1 MKTPDENR
9 SVVEPEALRPR
20 LREGLRFSIQE
31 QGGDRVCVIEDRHAW
46 TFHRVGLAEYRFIRA
61 LDGTR
66 TVASILAQFA
76 RDHSADAFT
85 EGEALQMLRWLKDNH
100 LLEIESTRTGGESA
114 RAERSLL
121 AAITW
126 LNPLVVKIPLAR
138 PDRFFTA
145 GEAALRWA
153 LGRFGFF
160 VWGVVVLAGATSI
173 ALNWPHF
180 SRGFDGILAR
190 ENWLWLLIAWAGLKI
205 AHELS
210 HGLFCKHFGA
220 AVRELGV
227 IFVLFIPMGYVDATA
242 SLGFASKWRRIMV
255 ASAGLYAEF
264 FIAAIAAIYWARAAD
279 GLGATIAHNLI
290 FTGTVVTL
298 LLNANPLMRFDGYYI
313 LGDLLGIPNLGT
325 RGRGWTRDVIAWL
338 LLGQRASS
346 QLALRTRED
355 WIVAAYGIASAFW
368 QVVVF
373 AGLLVAASVT
383 LRGGG
388 IFFAAIAGALWL
400 GVPLWQM
407 IKSAAQ
413 AKGSAFERGLAI
425 SWRLALAALLIGG
438 LLLIPL
444 RRSISSPAVV
454 ELADTAVL
462 RAECPGF
469 VQAVHVHDGDTVEAG
484 ALLVELRNDDAV
496 ADFERSKLDLAQQ
509 ELKARI
515 AYTRGELPL
524 FQAENAKTESLR
536 ATVANRENY
545 LATLKIHAPFAGRI
559 TGRKLEQ
566 MLGSFLRTGDEI
578 AQFGRADAC
587 DVKIALD
594 QESAAHFRESVG
606 KPLRVLIEG
615 RRQIFDATLTR
626 MESRA
631 TRELIHPALTAI
643 AGGPLALR
651 HADEPSPETAH
662 EAAGGFELAEPH
674 FIAVAR
680 LATHDALAAG
690 QIARVKLRSVRGV
703 TLWDSAQA
711 AFARWL
717 KRYTARE

>member
-1 MKTPDENR
+1 MNAPDENR
-9 SVVEPEALRPR
+9 SVLEAETLRPR
-20 LREGLRFSIQE
+20 LRAGLHFSIQD
-31 QGGDRVCVIEDRHAW
+31 QGGDRICVIEDRQAW
-46 TFHRVGLAEYRFIRA
+46 SFHRVGLAEYRFIRA

-76 RDHSADAFT
+76 RDHTADAFT

-100 LLEIESTRTGGESA
+100 LLAIESARAGGEDA

-126 LNPLVVKIPLAR
+126 LNPLVAKLPLAR

-145 GEAALRWA
+145 AESAMRWA

-160 VWGVVVLAGATSI
+160 VWCAVVLAGVVS
-173 ALNWPHF
+173 LGLHWPRF
-180 SRGFDGILAR
+180 MRGFDGILAR
-190 ENWLWLLIAWAGLKI
+190 DNWLWLIAVWAALKI

-220 AVRELGV
+220 AVREVGV

-242 SLGFASKWRRIMV
+242 SLGFASRWRRIMV
-255 ASAGLYAEF
+255 ASAGIYAEF
-264 FIAAIAAIYWARAAD
+264 FLAALAAIFWARTAD
-279 GLGATIAHNLI
+279 GTAATIAHNVI

-313 LGDLLGIPNLGT
+313 LGDLLGIPNLAT
-325 RGRGWTRDVIAWL
+325 RGRTWVRTLLARL
-338 LLGQRASS
+338 LLGRRVASPTLPRSGEEWIIAGYGVASS
-346 QLALRTRED
+346 
-355 WIVAAYGIASAFW
+355 VW

-388 IFFAAIAGALWL
+388 VFFAAIAAALWL
-400 GVPLWQM
+400 GIPLWQM
-407 IKSAAQ
+407 IKSTAQ
-413 AKGSAFERGLAI
+413 AKGSALDRWLTV
-425 SWRLALAALLIGG
+425 SWRLALLVLLVGG

-469 VQAVHVHDGDTVEAG
+469 VQAVHVHDGEVVAAG
-484 ALLVELRNDDAV
+484 ALLVELRNDEAV
-496 ADFERSKLDLAQQ
+496 AELDRTRLDLAQQ
-509 ELKARI
+509 ELRARV
-515 AYTRGELPL
+515 AYTRGELAL
-524 FQAENAKTESLR
+524 FQAENAKTEALR
-536 ATVANRENY
+536 TTVANRETY
-545 LATLKIHAPFAGRI
+545 LETLKIRAPFAGQI
-559 TGRKLEQ
+559 TGRQLEH
-566 MLGSFLRTGDEI
+566 LAGTFLHTGDEV
-578 AQFGRADAC
+578 AQFGRADGR

-594 QESAAHFRESVG
+594 QEAAAHFRTAVG
-606 KPLRVLIEG
+606 QPVRVLIEG
-615 RRQIFDATLTR
+615 LAPTFDATLTR

-631 TRELIHPALTAI
+631 TRDLIHPALTAV

-651 HADEPSPETAH
+651 RAEQPAPDSARES
-662 EAAGGFELAEPH
+662 GGGLELAEPH
-674 FIAVAR
+674 FVALAR
-680 LATHDALAAG
+680 LASSQAMNSG
-690 QIARVKLRSVRGV
+690 QLARVKLRSDRRV
-703 TLWDSAQA
+703 TLWESAQA

-717 KRYTARE
+717 RKYTASE